1 MLKFDDGATETLP
14 WPEGERWHRFV
25 FERPVRIASAQLDPK
40 REVLLDL
47 DKLDDGRTRERA
59 PMASRRW
66 ALEFKAWAE
75 LAFALVE
82 GL

>member
-1 MLKFDDGATETLP
+1 VLKFDGGATETVP
-14 WPEGERWHRFV
+14 FPAGERWRRLV

-59 PMASRRW
+59 PLASRRW
-66 ALEFKAWAE
+66 TLEFKAWVE
-75 LAFALVE
+75 LAFAFVE
-82 GL
+82 AL